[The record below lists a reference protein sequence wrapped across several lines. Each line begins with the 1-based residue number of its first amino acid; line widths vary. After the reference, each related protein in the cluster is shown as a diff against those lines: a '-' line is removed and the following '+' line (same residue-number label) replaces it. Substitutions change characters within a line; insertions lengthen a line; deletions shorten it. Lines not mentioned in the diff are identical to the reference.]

1 MYIYVYMEEKVCN
14 SLVNEIIIILFLC
27 IYINK
32 T

>member
-1 MYIYVYMEEKVCN
+1 MCVYMEEKVCN